1 MSSLGIFDE
10 HIASLE
16 KMRKKQTSSIKPRD
30 LGDMSERL
38 FHQRVFR
45 AGPQAG
51 QADLDRDCLKV
62 CLGSWVVTEF
72 LILMGFAVPY
82 FNTLCVAHC
91 LKADHAIYFFS
102 LVASKPSLRTQLLDG
117 GLRLGPLRQE
127 PRSSEERNRA
137 VPLHRVS
144 CLLSL
149 NLLCTPPETL

>member
-91 LKADHAIYFFS
+91 LKADHVIYFF
-102 LVASKPSLRTQLLDG
+102 LPGCFKAQFKDPVVGRWASAWSF
-117 GLRLGPLRQE
+117 
-127 PRSSEERNRA
+127 
-137 VPLHRVS
+137 
-144 CLLSL
+144 
-149 NLLCTPPETL
+149 ETGAPKL